1 MLKRGRNQERLKCIA
16 SNVKSGG
23 IVADIGCDHAF
34 TSIYLVEEKL
44 ARGAI
49 AIDINKEP
57 LKRAWQHIQESG
69 MEEYISVRLS
79 NGARGLKKGEADTI
93 LISGMGGGLIA
104 SILEESINIIKDAK
118 ELVLSPQSEIYI
130 VRHFLHD
137 NGFKIVSEEMVKE
150 QGKFY
155 VVIRAVPGSQHY
167 KDESGYIYGEYLIE
181 NKNKILEEFLLKEQ
195 KRTGSILDSLASSS
209 GSAAVKERKD
219 TLLKEYNMIK
229 GILKK
234 INLHL

>member
-1 MLKRGRNQERLKCIA
+1 MSRNSERLKCIA

-44 ARGAI
+44 ASGAV
-49 AIDINKEP
+49 AMDINKEP
-57 LKRAWQHIQESG
+57 LKRAWQHIKEAG

-79 NGARGLKKGEADTI
+79 DGARELKKGEADTI
-93 LISGMGGGLIA
+93 LISGMGGALITDILKQ
-104 SILEESINIIKDAK
+104 SIDIIKYAE

-137 NGFKIVSEEMVKE
+137 NGFKIVSEDMVKE

-155 VVIRAVPGSQHY
+155 VVIRAVPGCQNY
-167 KDESGYIYGEYLIE
+167 KDESGYIYGEYLIN
-181 NKNKILEEFLLKEQ
+181 NKNKVLEEFLLKEQ
-195 KRTGSILDSLASSS
+195 ERTSSIIDSLLLVNDKENI
-209 GSAAVKERKD
+209 AVKKRKD

-234 INLHL
+234 INLHI

>member
-93 LISGMGGGLIA
+93 LISGMGGALIA

-195 KRTGSILDSLASSS
+195 KRTGSILDSLASAS

>member
-1 MLKRGRNQERLKCIA
+1 MVKRGRNQERLKCIA

-93 LISGMGGGLIA
+93 LISGMGGALIA

-209 GSAAVKERKD
+209 GSDAVKERKD

>member
-79 NGARGLKKGEADTI
+79 NGARELKKGEADTI
-93 LISGMGGGLIA
+93 LISGMGGALIA

-195 KRTGSILDSLASSS
+195 KRTGSILDSLASAS

>member
-1 MLKRGRNQERLKCIA
+1 MVKRGRNPERLKCIA

-93 LISGMGGGLIA
+93 LISGMGGALIA
-104 SILEESINIIKDAK
+104 SILEESIDIIKDAK

-137 NGFKIVSEEMVKE
+137 NGFKIASEEMVKE

-195 KRTGSILDSLASSS
+195 KRTGSILDSLASAS

>member
-1 MLKRGRNQERLKCIA
+1 MVKRGRNQERLKCIA

-93 LISGMGGGLIA
+93 LISGMGGALIA

-137 NGFKIVSEEMVKE
+137 NGFKIVSEEMGKE

-195 KRTGSILDSLASSS
+195 KRTGSILDSLASAS